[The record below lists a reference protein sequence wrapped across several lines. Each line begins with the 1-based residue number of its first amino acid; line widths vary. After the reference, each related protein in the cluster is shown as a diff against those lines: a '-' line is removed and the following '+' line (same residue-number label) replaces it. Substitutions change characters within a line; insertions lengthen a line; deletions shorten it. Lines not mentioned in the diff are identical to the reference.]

1 MNINKDSNAW
11 AFLKG
16 LIKENPTLVML
27 LGMCPTL
34 AVTTMASNGIGM
46 GLATMFVLFCSNVVI
61 SALRKLI
68 PSAVR
73 LPCFIVVI
81 AGFVTFIEF
90 ILKGY
95 VPTLYERLGIFLSLI
110 TVNCII
116 LGRAEAY
123 ASKNS
128 VLRSALDGLGMGIG
142 FTLALFTMGSLRE
155 ILGAG
160 TWFGIVIFPQP
171 PMPIFIMPAG
181 GFFTLGI
188 IIAVVYALTNKP
200 APVSVG
206 CQSCP
211 MADSCDSY
219 NCKTGGVKTAAEG
232 SESL

>member
-1 MNINKDSNAW
+1 
-11 AFLKG
+11 
-16 LIKENPTLVML
+16 ML

-34 AVTTMASNGIGM
+34 AVTTMASNAIGM
-46 GLATMFVLFCSNVVI
+46 GLATMFVLFCSNIAV
-61 SALRKLI
+61 SSLRKLI
-68 PSAVR
+68 PDAVR
-73 LPCFIVVI
+73 LPCYIVII

-95 VPTLYERLGIFLSLI
+95 FTSLYDRLGIFLSLI

-128 VLRSALDGLGMGIG
+128 VFRSALDGLGMGVG
-142 FTLALFTMGSLRE
+142 FTLSLFTMGSLRE

-160 TWFGIVIFPQP
+160 TFFGIKLFAEA
-171 PMPIFIMPAG
+171 PMPLFIMPAG

-188 IIAVVYALTNKP
+188 IITVVYALTNKP

-211 MADSCDSY
+211 MASSCDSY
-219 NCKTGGVKTAAEG
+219 NCKQNPDEEAVTGGEAV
-232 SESL
+232 